1 MGYDQTRLP
10 CLHVLDAAALDAH
23 LPVILQGNT
32 VGQILFVGAPQAGK
46 YSLVSCLLNP
56 AKTLSKQ
63 SESSQ
68 IWHLDTKYYTTAVS
82 ISRLHPA
89 EQATEQALLSQGLVL
104 VFDAT
109 SEASFVAVSKWA
121 AKLPNSVGDI
131 RLCIANR
138 VDQLP
143 RQPNTKAE
151 AVPELQR
158 SSWLQAAQLWCTDNQ
173 FEYIE
178 ASSKDRKLD
187 ESLVWDEQQQGVC
200 RIKQALEANYW
211 PGLEMKQHHS
221 QAAAPYADN
230 LQGSYQSAVTNG
242 TWQSDETANG
252 SSGTTE
258 SDPNGFEDFQSAD
271 EADLDQF
278 DTMFGELR
286 GMNPHCSC
294 TRHTCAIVNRCINRD
309 YFKLQLCCA
318 ATRDRLQDL
327 PRDQRQLAA
336 ADVALRIAAILGL
349 NEESDDEESS

>member
-1 MGYDQTRLP
+1 VRVSPSQSCIGIVGHSQAIRRSVVIRLACP
-10 CLHVLDAAALDAH
+10 VCLMDAAALDAH
-23 LPVILQGNT
+23 PPIALQDNA

-63 SESSQ
+63 SESRQ

-82 ISRLHPA
+82 IGRLHPA
-89 EQATEQALLSQGLVL
+89 EQATEQAVLSQGLVL

-121 AKLPNSVGDI
+121 ASLPNSVGDI

-138 VDQLP
+138 VDGLP
-143 RQPNTKAE
+143 RQPISKAE
-151 AVPELQR
+151 AAPDLQR
-158 SSWLQAAQLWCTDNQ
+158 SSWLQAAQQWCTDNQ

-178 ASSKDRKLD
+178 ASSTDRKLD

-211 PGLEMKQHHS
+211 PGLEMKQQHS
-221 QAAAPYADN
+221 QPTAPNADGC
-230 LQGSYQSAVTNG
+230 QGSYQIAVTNG
-242 TWQSDETANG
+242 TCQSVETASG
-252 SSGTTE
+252 SSGNTE
-258 SDPNGFEDFQSAD
+258 SNPNGFEDFQSAD

-286 GMNPHCSC
+286 GMNPHC
-294 TRHTCAIVNRCINRD
+294 TKHTCASVNRRINKT
-309 YFKLQLCCA
+309 YFISSCNGVMQQHETGCRIYPEIRGSSQQLM
-318 ATRDRLQDL
+318 
-327 PRDQRQLAA
+327 
-336 ADVALRIAAILGL
+336 
-349 NEESDDEESS
+349 

>member
-1 MGYDQTRLP
+1 MP
-10 CLHVLDAAALDAH
+10 CLLVLDAAALEAH
-23 LPVILQGNT
+23 PPIVLQGNT

-63 SESSQ
+63 SESRQ
-68 IWHLDTKYYTTAVS
+68 IGHLDTKYYTTAVS

-121 AKLPNSVGDI
+121 ASLPKSVGDI

-143 RQPNTKAE
+143 RQPITKAE

-173 FEYIE
+173 FEYVE
-178 ASSKDRKLD
+178 ASSTDRKLD

-211 PGLEMKQHHS
+211 PGLEMKQHHP
-221 QAAAPYADN
+221 QPTAPDVHGC
-230 LQGSYQSAVTNG
+230 QGSCQIAVTDG
-242 TWQSDETANG
+242 TCQSDETASG
-252 SSGTTE
+252 SSGNTE
-258 SDPNGFEDFQSAD
+258 SDTNGFKDFQSAD

-278 DTMFGELR
+278 DMMFGELR

-294 TRHTCAIVNRCINRD
+294 TKHTCAIVNTRINRN
-309 YFKLQLCCA
+309 YFTSSCNGVMQQHETGCRIYPEIRGSSQQLM
-318 ATRDRLQDL
+318 
-327 PRDQRQLAA
+327 
-336 ADVALRIAAILGL
+336 
-349 NEESDDEESS
+349 

>member
-1 MGYDQTRLP
+1 MCQAEQDQ
-10 CLHVLDAAALDAH
+10 
-23 LPVILQGNT
+23 LQKGKAI
-32 VGQILFVGAPQAGK
+32 GQILFVGAPQAGK
-46 YSLVSCLLNP
+46 YSLVSCLLSP

-63 SESSQ
+63 SESRQ
-68 IWHLDTKYYTTAVS
+68 IWHLDTKYYTTAV
-82 ISRLHPA
+82 IIGRLHPA

-121 AKLPNSVGDI
+121 ASLPKSVGDI

-151 AVPELQR
+151 VVIELQR
-158 SSWLQAAQLWCTDNQ
+158 SSWLKAAQLWCTDNQ
-173 FEYIE
+173 FEYVE
-178 ASSKDRKLD
+178 ASSADRKLD
-187 ESLVWDEQQQGVC
+187 ENLVWDEQQQGVC

-211 PGLEMKQHHS
+211 PGLEMKPHHP
-221 QAAAPYADN
+221 QPTAPNADSC
-230 LQGSYQSAVTNG
+230 QGSYQNAVTNS
-242 TWQSDETANG
+242 TWQSDETASG
-252 SSGTTE
+252 SSGNTE
-258 SDPNGFEDFQSAD
+258 SDTNGFENFQSAD

-278 DTMFGELR
+278 DTIFGELR
-286 GMNPHCSC
+286 
-294 TRHTCAIVNRCINRD
+294 
-309 YFKLQLCCA
+309 

-349 NEESDDEESS
+349 NEESDDEEPS

>member
-1 MGYDQTRLP
+1 MGGDQTCTP
-10 CLHVLDAAALDAH
+10 CLHVSDVAALDAH
-23 LPVILQGNT
+23 PPIVLQGNT

-46 YSLVSCLLNP
+46 YSLVSCLLSP

-63 SESSQ
+63 SEFRQ

-89 EQATEQALLSQGLVL
+89 TQATEQALLSQGLLL

-121 AKLPNSVGDI
+121 ALLPKSVGDI

-143 RQPNTKAE
+143 RQSINKAE

-178 ASSKDRKLD
+178 ASSTDRKLD
-187 ESLVWDEQQQGVC
+187 ENLVWDEQQQGVC

-211 PGLEMKQHHS
+211 PGLEMKQHQPQPTAPDVHGCQGPS
-221 QAAAPYADN
+221 QI
-230 LQGSYQSAVTNG
+230 AVTNG
-242 TWQSDETANG
+242 TMQSAETASA
-252 SSGTTE
+252 SSGNTE
-258 SDPNGFEDFQSAD
+258 SDPNAFEDFQSAD

-286 GMNPHCSC
+286 
-294 TRHTCAIVNRCINRD
+294 
-309 YFKLQLCCA
+309 
-318 ATRDRLQDL
+318 ATRDRLQHL